1 MLTTLKVCDIFIRTE
16 VIIIKDRFKA
26 MRKELGLTQQEL
38 ADAVK
43 CSVGV
48 ITNIEYGR
56 ATANAMCISAICDK
70 FKVSEQWLRTGE
82 GEMFRRV
89 SRDEEVATFFMS
101 VLSGDDEFKKA
112 FVSALSQID
121 DEGWKLIKDFAA
133 KLNAQQEKD
142 LG

>member
-1 MLTTLKVCDIFIRTE
+1 
-16 VIIIKDRFKA
+16 
-26 MRKELGLTQQEL
+26 MRKVLNLTQDEL
-38 ADAVK
+38 ADAMN
-43 CSVGV
+43 CSRGV
-48 ITNIEYGR
+48 VANLEYGR
-56 ATANAMCISAICDK
+56 AMPNAMFITAFCNRYN
-70 FKVSEQWLRTGE
+70 VNEQWLRTGE

-142 LG
+142 PG